1 MSKVPQIQSAK
12 EHDLAPAEIEVLY
25 ALASGAKRWSTLRRW
40 TRLSPRWLSLTLDK
54 LEERKAL
61 MRTPSVS
68 KDSAS
73 SRVTYELTPQFRT
86 NNQDLVKVMAV
97 LGRVKKAEMERS
109 VNAEPLRVVTMM
121 AVYAQLAAVA
131 KYFHEDALA
140 SFLKHHGIRIVEEW
154 FEKYYDPAE
163 LRELILKEHGKDLK
177 KMTFADYLKWVQ
189 FPELIA
195 EYEHRYGESRL
206 DRPE

>member
-1 MSKVPQIQSAK
+1 MPEIQPDEEK
-12 EHDLAPAEIEVLY
+12 QDFAPAELDVLY
-25 ALASGAKRWSTLRRW
+25 ALASGAKRWSMLRTW

-61 MRTPSVS
+61 MRTPSVW

-86 NNQDLVKVMAV
+86 KNQDLVKVMAV
-97 LGRVKKAEMERS
+97 LGRVSKVEMERS
-109 VNAEPLRVVTMM
+109 VSATPERVVAMM
-121 AVYAQLAAVA
+121 EVYAQLAAVA

-140 SFLKHHGIRIVEEW
+140 SFLERHGMRIVEEW
-154 FEKYYDPAE
+154 FEKYYDPAG
-163 LRELILKEHGKDLK
+163 LRELLLKEHNKDLK

-189 FPELIA
+189 FPELFA
-195 EYEHRYGESRL
+195 EYEHRYGDSRI

>member
-1 MSKVPQIQSAK
+1 MSKIQSAEDK
-12 EHDLAPAEIEVLY
+12 EDFAPAEIEVLY
-25 ALASGAKRWSTLRRW
+25 AVASGAKRWSTLRTW
-40 TRLSPRWLSLTLDK
+40 TRLSPRWLAKTLDK
-54 LEERKAL
+54 LEKERKAL
-61 MRTPSVS
+61 VRTASLS
-68 KDSAS
+68 KDSAL
-73 SRVTYELTPQFRT
+73 SRVTYELAPQFRT
-86 NNQDLVKVMAV
+86 KNQNLVKIMSV
-97 LGRVKKAEMERS
+97 LGRVSKVEMERS
-109 VNAEPLRVVTMM
+109 VNATPLRVVTMM
-121 AVYAQLAAVA
+121 TVYAQLAAVA
-131 KYFHEDALA
+131 KYFHEDTLA

-163 LRELILKEHGKDLK
+163 LRELLLKEQGKDLK